1 LGDDTII
8 FLFSSNFGI
17 RIRGGGAVAELS
29 AGWSDSS
36 HSTSGLAAPVVSSLE
51 NNLFEDTILERKSLV
66 AAAAAA
72 LGRAEDRNGM
82 INVMVTT
89 NFLLEAQTLPRA

>member
-1 LGDDTII
+1 M
-8 FLFSSNFGI
+8 
-17 RIRGGGAVAELS
+17 AELS

-72 LGRAEDRNGM
+72 AALGRAEDRNGM

-89 NFLLEAQTLPRA
+89 FCFCWRQNFVQ

>member
-17 RIRGGGAVAELS
+17 RIRGGGGGAVAELS

-51 NNLFEDTILERKSLV
+51 NNLFEDTILERKSL
-66 AAAAAA
+66 A
-72 LGRAEDRNGM
+72 LGREDRNGM
-82 INVMVTT
+82 INVMITT
-89 NFLLEAQTLPRA
+89 FCDF